1 VGVVRE
7 KVHSTVSESGPEV
20 NGRRVAA
27 FLDRDGTINE
37 EKNFLSDPGE
47 LSLIPGA
54 ATAIRRLND
63 SSIATCVISNQSGVA
78 RGFLNED
85 DLVAIHDTLKQ
96 QLKKD
101 AGAHLDRIY
110 YCPHHPTAG
119 IAPYNISCECRK
131 PGIGM
136 LERGARELDIRLDR
150 SFVVGDRIVDVQV
163 AMAVGATS
171 ILVLTGYGTT
181 TLEECKAEHVSP
193 DFVAPSLSE
202 AVEFILQSVY
212 DDGESTTHE

>member
-7 KVHSTVSESGPEV
+7 KVHSAVPESRPEV
-20 NGRRVAA
+20 NGGRVAA

-37 EKNFLSDPGE
+37 EKNFLRDPGE
-47 LSLIPGA
+47 VSLIPGA
-54 ATAIRRLND
+54 AAAIRKLND
-63 SSIATCVISNQSGVA
+63 SGIATCVISNQSGVA

-85 DLVAIHDTLKQ
+85 DLVVIHDR
-96 QLKKD
+96 LKKQLSDD

-119 IAPYNISCECRK
+119 IAPYNISCDCRK
-131 PGIGM
+131 PGTGM
-136 LERGARELDIRLDR
+136 LEQGARELSIRLSR
-150 SFVVGDRIVDVQV
+150 SFVVGDRIVDVQA

-181 TLEECKAEHVSP
+181 ALEECREEDISP
-193 DFVAPSLSE
+193 DFVAPSLAE
-202 AVEFILQSVY
+202 AVEFILQSIHE
-212 DDGESTTHE
+212 DGERSTHE